1 MKALIAWLTRNQTCA
16 CGGFK
21 LARAA
26 TCFDCTLPPAEIV
39 ELADRKPG
47 RHAA

>member
-1 MKALIAWLTRNQTCA
+1 MKTLIAWLARNQRCS

-21 LARAA
+21 LSRAA
-26 TCFDCTLPPAEIV
+26 TCFDCTLPPAEII
-39 ELADRKPG
+39 ELADRSAG